1 MINKIT
7 IKNSA
12 KIINKELVIKRKNKE
27 IDNIYNYLSSRAFDY
42 FPKVLREDDDNIYYE
57 YISDLLEPNEQK
69 MLDLVNLISLLH
81 NKTTFYKEVDL
92 DYYKYIYEEINL
104 KIDDTLGYY
113 NSLMDNIE
121 EMVYMSPSNY
131 LIARN
136 ISIIYQA
143 LYYAKDSISA
153 WIKMVENTRRV
164 RLVTIHNN
172 LKLEHYLKS
181 DRPYLI
187 SWDKAKQDI
196 PIYDLVSLYKNNYLD
211 FDFVDIL
218 KIYLSKYPLKKEE
231 MTLFLTII
239 SIPDKII
246 DRETEY
252 ERVLVIRRLLDYMY
266 KSAVLVEEYGIKQE
280 TNEG

>member
-42 FPKVLREDDDNIYYE
+42 FPKVLREDDDNICYE

-280 TNEG
+280 ANEG

>member
-12 KIINKELVIKRKNKE
+12 KIINKELVIKKKNKD

-42 FPKVLREDDDNIYYE
+42 FPKVIREDDENIYYE
-57 YISDLLEPNEQK
+57 YVSDLLEPNEQK
-69 MLDLVNLISLLH
+69 MFDLVSLISLLH

-121 EMVYMSPSNY
+121 AMVYMSPSNY

-196 PIYDLVSLYKNNYLD
+196 PIYDLVSLYKNNYLE

-246 DRETEY
+246 DKDSEY
-252 ERVLVIRRLLDYMY
+252 GRVLVIRRLLDYMY
-266 KSAVLVEEYGIKQE
+266 KSAALVEEYGIKQE
-280 TNEG
+280 ANEG

>member
-246 DRETEY
+246 NRETEY

-280 TNEG
+280 ANEG

>member
-280 TNEG
+280 ANEG

>member
-12 KIINKELVIKRKNKE
+12 KIINKELVIKRRNKD

-42 FPKVLREDDDNIYYE
+42 FPKVIRKDDENIYYE
-57 YISDLLEPNEQK
+57 YVSDLLEPNEQK
-69 MLDLVNLISLLH
+69 MFDLVSLISLLH

-121 EMVYMSPSNY
+121 AMVYMSPSNY

-196 PIYDLVSLYKNNYLD
+196 PIYDLVSLYKNNYLE

-246 DRETEY
+246 DKDSEY
-252 ERVLVIRRLLDYMY
+252 GRVLVIRRLLDYMY
-266 KSAVLVEEYGIKQE
+266 KSAALVEEYGIKQE
-280 TNEG
+280 ANEG